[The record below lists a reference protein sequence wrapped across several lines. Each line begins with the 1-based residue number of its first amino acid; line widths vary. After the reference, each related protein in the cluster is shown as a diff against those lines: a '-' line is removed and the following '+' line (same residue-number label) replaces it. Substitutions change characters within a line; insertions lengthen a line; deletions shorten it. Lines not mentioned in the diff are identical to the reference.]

1 MPLRLSGRKK
11 QKMNREQLFTELT
24 FKAVRSS
31 GAGGQN
37 VNKVSSKVVLTF
49 DLNKSQG
56 LSEIEKTLLVTN
68 LNSRLTS
75 ENVLI
80 LNCDEDRSQ
89 LKNKEIVIKRFFELL
104 KKGLFVPKERKATKV
119 PKAAIRKRI
128 KDKKNL
134 GEIKK
139 SRRKPDLD

>member
-1 MPLRLSGRKK
+1 VIEKDKLIS
-11 QKMNREQLFTELT
+11 ELQ

-37 VNKVSSKVVLTF
+37 VNKVSSKVVLSF
-49 DLNKSQG
+49 D
-56 LSEIEKTLLVTN
+56 IEKSSFLSMEEKELLIFN
-68 LNSRLTS
+68 LSSRLTT

-89 LKNKEIVIKRFFELL
+89 LKNKEIVVKRFFTILTQAL
-104 KKGLFVPKERKATKV
+104 HIPKKRKATKI
-119 PKAAIRKRI
+119 PKSVIRKRI

-134 GEIKK
+134 SDLKK
-139 SRRKPDLD
+139 NRKKPEF

>member
-1 MPLRLSGRKK
+1 
-11 QKMNREQLFTELT
+11 MNREQLFNELT
-24 FKAVRSS
+24 FNAVRSS

-56 LSEIEKTLLVTN
+56 LSDEEKTLLVTN
-68 LNSRLTS
+68 LSSRLTS

-104 KKGLFVPKERKATKV
+104 KKGLFVPKERKATKI

>member
-11 QKMNREQLFTELT
+11 MNREQLLTELS

-49 DLNKSQG
+49 DILKSQG
-56 LSEIEKTLLVTN
+56 LSEEEKTLLVTN

-75 ENVLI
+75 EDVLI

-104 KKGLFVPKERKATKV
+104 KKGLFVPKERKATKI

>member
-1 MPLRLSGRKK
+1 MEADKIIA
-11 QKMNREQLFTELT
+11 ELQ

-49 DLNKSQG
+49 DLKNSKALSDEEKLLLENK
-56 LSEIEKTLLVTN
+56 LA
-68 LNSRLTS
+68 SRLTS
-75 ENVLI
+75 EQILI

-89 LKNKEIVIKRFFELL
+89 LKNKTIVTKRFLDIITA
-104 KKGLFVPKERKATKV
+104 GLVIPKIRKATKI
-119 PKAAIRKRI
+119 PKSVIRKRI

-134 GEIKK
+134 SDIKK
-139 SRRKPDLD
+139 SRKKPEF